1 MSNETQTIVRSRR
14 CGLRDIYI
22 AKVKK
27 NTADV
32 YEAGT
37 PFKFARAIKAK
48 ITDSYNSEKI
58 YSDDSTEDIV
68 NSYQGTTIELEVNT
82 LAPQDRAVLWNRLW
96 AEGYLVEAS
105 EDTPPE
111 LALGY
116 RTRQLNGKY
125 EFVWYYCGKFDQG
138 QDEEYNT
145 IEDKKNAVTST
156 IKASFYERA
165 MVNILPNA
173 ETGEDEEKHLVR
185 IRVDESNLA
194 TEAAAA
200 ANAIKAWFAKVQEY
214 PGTTTDDGTE
224 DTGEN
229 GEDPEA
235 ANGESG
241 TT

>member
-1 MSNETQTIVRSRR
+1 MSETIVRSRR
-14 CGLRDIYI
+14 CGLRDIYL
-22 AKVKK
+22 AKVTK
-27 NTADV
+27 NETDG
-32 YEAGT
+32 YTAGT

-48 ITDSYNSEKI
+48 VSDSYNSEKI
-58 YSDDSTEDIV
+58 YSDDGTEDIV

-82 LAPQDRAVLWNRLW
+82 LAPQDRAALWDRLY
-96 AEGYLVEAS
+96 AEGYLVEAA

-165 MVNILPNA
+165 KADVLPNQT
-173 ETGEDEEKHLVR
+173 TGEDEEKHLVR
-185 IRVDESNLA
+185 VRVDESNLA
-194 TEAAAA
+194 ADATEAAAA
-200 ANAIKAWFAKVQEY
+200 IKDWFSEVQEY
-214 PGTTTDDGTE
+214 PGT
-224 DTGEN
+224 
-229 GEDPEA
+229 A
-235 ANGESG
+235 AAAE
-241 TT
+241 

>member
-1 MSNETQTIVRSRR
+1 MSEATTIVRSRR
-14 CGLRDIYI
+14 CGLRDIYL
-22 AKVKK
+22 AKVTK
-27 NTADV
+27 NESGA
-32 YEAGT
+32 YAAST

-48 ITDSYNSEKI
+48 VTDNYNSEKI
-58 YSDDSTEDIV
+58 FSDDGTEDIV
-68 NSYQGTTIELEVNT
+68 NTYQGTTIELEVNT
-82 LAPQDRAVLWNRLW
+82 LAPQDRATLWDRLY
-96 AEGYLVEAS
+96 AAGYLVEAA

-165 MVNILPNA
+165 KTDSLPNA
-173 ETGEDEEKHLVR
+173 TAGEVEEKHLVR

-194 TEAAAA
+194 EDATQAAAA
-200 ANAIKAWFAKVQEY
+200 IKDWFASVQEY
-214 PGTTTDDGTE
+214 DIKTE
-224 DTGEN
+224 TADAE
-229 GEDPEA
+229 
-235 ANGESG
+235 
-241 TT
+241 

>member
-1 MSNETQTIVRSRR
+1 MSEVTTIVRSRR
-14 CGLRDIYI
+14 CGLRDIYL
-22 AKVKK
+22 AKVTK
-27 NTADV
+27 NESGAYT
-32 YEAGT
+32 AGT

-48 ITDSYNSEKI
+48 VADNYNSEKI
-58 YSDDSTEDIV
+58 YSDDGTEDIV
-68 NSYQGTTIELEVNT
+68 NTYQGTTIELEVNT
-82 LAPQDRAVLWNRLW
+82 LAPQDRAVLWDRLYV
-96 AEGYLVEAS
+96 AGYLVEAA

-165 MVNILPNA
+165 KVDSLPNA
-173 ETGEDEEKHLVR
+173 TTGEMEEKRLVR

-194 TEAAAA
+194 ADATKAAAA
-200 ANAIKAWFAKVQEY
+200 IKDWFASVQEY
-214 PGTTTDDGTE
+214 TAG
-224 DTGEN
+224 
-229 GEDPEA
+229 A
-235 ANGESG
+235 AAAE
-241 TT
+241 

>member
-58 YSDDSTEDIV
+58 YSDDGTEDIV

-165 MVNILPNA
+165 MVNVLPNA

-214 PGTTTDDGTE
+214 PGTTTDDGAE

-235 ANGESG
+235 ANGENEN
-241 TT
+241 T